1 MMRIAYLFY
10 FAMQGT
16 LHMKSASRIG
26 PIAVAGVAAVAAFL
40 GLSGSAHAAHAT
52 RSFDVSVNAHPAAIV
67 TLSASNFYWANIAS
81 QDKVPSD
88 NGPVTV
94 TGTMRTSASSGGG
107 SIGVMSP
114 GNLTGTQHTNHT
126 LNISQFTLGCSGSG
140 NIGTQPTYAPLYT
153 VLAAQSTVPCATWGQ
168 GATSQLHF
176 LFNLFLDG
184 RGLPNDTYA
193 SSGFALI
200 ASST

>member
-1 MMRIAYLFY
+1 
-10 FAMQGT
+10 
-16 LHMKSASRIG
+16 MKSTRCATAL
-26 PIAVAGVAAVAAFL
+26 AVAVAASL
-40 GLSGSAHAAHAT
+40 AMATTASAARAT
-52 RSFDVSVNAHPAAIV
+52 RSFDVSVNVKPAAVV

-81 QDKVPSD
+81 QDRVPSD

-94 TGTMRTSASSGGG
+94 TGTMRTSANGGGG

-114 GNLTGTQHTNHT
+114 GNLTGTQQPTHK
-126 LNISQFTLGCSGSG
+126 LNINQFTLGCSGSG

-184 RGLPNDTYA
+184 RGLPSDTYA
-193 SSGFALI
+193 SSGFSLI